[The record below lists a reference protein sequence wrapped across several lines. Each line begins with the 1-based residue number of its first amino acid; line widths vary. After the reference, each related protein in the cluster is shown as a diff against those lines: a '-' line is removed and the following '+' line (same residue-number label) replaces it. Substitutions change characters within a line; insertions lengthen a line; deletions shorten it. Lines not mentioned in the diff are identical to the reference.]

1 MAWRKLEAS
10 LSSSISQY
18 DKWII
23 RNQET
28 NYLIVGFGDS
38 YDLGILGDKA
48 ALDSYAMRV
57 LF

>member
-10 LSSSISQY
+10 LSSSISQN

-48 ALDSYAMRV
+48 AVQLNP
-57 LF
+57 